1 MEPLSDKAAD
11 QIFNHPILKKRV
23 LKNRA
28 LYRDKSCGIG
38 EVRAKCRVVALGH
51 LDPDL
56 ETLQRTSATPGRI
69 AEHIVFA
76 MIVAGYNGELLSSS
90 LSWTT
95 WIADAATAFLQGS
108 QEQRALPLYLLPPR
122 DGLIALTSTWSS
134 RLYRIRGNVYG
145 LANAPYTWAT
155 EVTRRLRSID
165 YQQHSFDQQLYYKV
179 VNDQVVSIILVYVD
193 DFVGIS
199 RADYPIS
206 EVHDLFKWGAMSKLE
221 LDKPA
226 TFKGKELTL
235 CRNSHGR
242 FTMKITMEK
251 FIDGLDE
258 SLLPRGRLLKGDKLT
273 EEEQKEL
280 RSISGSLQWLATQ
293 SRPEIAPVVS
303 LTAHGDAA
311 TIHDLKNLYATVG
324 YLKQSSKAG
333 ILMQDVPVNDDTV
346 ILAYSDSSWAN
357 ASKSGSQ
364 IGVVIGLTTP
374 LAKHQPA
381 KFSLIDWK
389 SARAVRVCRSTLAAE
404 ASAADEASDR
414 SAYVNMHLGE
424 LVHLEPAHRVG
435 VRLAFLQA
443 TDAKSLFD
451 AVISPNTVTNDKRTM
466 VSIRT
471 IQETVTKETIRWVPT
486 RFQFSDGLTKIDEK
500 LRVSFSKW
508 LQNPVAIL
516 VEHPENALLEQQL
529 FDQAVALHESFSR
542 GSTVKHQKNNTSV
555 NFSLHHS
562 MFHDH

>member
-1 MEPLSDKAAD
+1 M
-11 QIFNHPILKKRV
+11 
-23 LKNRA
+23 
-28 LYRDKSCGIG
+28 
-38 EVRAKCRVVALGH
+38 
-51 LDPDL
+51 
-56 ETLQRTSATPGRI
+56 
-69 AEHIVFA
+69 
-76 MIVAGYNGELLSSS
+76 
-90 LSWTT
+90 
-95 WIADAATAFLQGS
+95 
-108 QEQRALPLYLLPPR
+108 
-122 DGLIALTSTWSS
+122 
-134 RLYRIRGNVYG
+134 
-145 LANAPYTWAT
+145 
-155 EVTRRLRSID
+155 
-165 YQQHSFDQQLYYKV
+165 
-179 VNDQVVSIILVYVD
+179 
-193 DFVGIS
+193 
-199 RADYPIS
+199 
-206 EVHDLFKWGAMSKLE
+206 
-221 LDKPA
+221 
-226 TFKGKELTL
+226 
-235 CRNSHGR
+235 
-242 FTMKITMEK
+242 
-251 FIDGLDE
+251 
-258 SLLPRGRLLKGDKLT
+258 KGDKLT

-333 ILMQDVPVNDDTV
+333 ILMQDVPVNEDTV

-374 LAKHQPA
+374 LEKHQPA

-471 IQETVTKETIRWVPT
+471 IQETVTKENIRWVPT

-529 FDQAVALHESFSR
+529 FGQAVALHESFSR

-555 NFSLHHS
+555 NFSLRHS